1 MLKEVADTDLA
12 NFDSWRPAV
21 DENIPLVS
29 PNSNPDQGV
38 EKGFV
43 PNAIHPELPVERIH
57 SRIPVPSRM
66 REKYQPGRTA
76 DLDPVR
82 HTIQNQLRV

>member
-21 DENIPLVS
+21 DENISLVS
-29 PNSNPDQGV
+29 PNSDPDQSV

-57 SRIPVPSRM
+57 SSSIKDERKVPTTNLVGL
-66 REKYQPGRTA
+66 PI
-76 DLDPVR
+76 L
-82 HTIQNQLRV
+82 IL

>member
-21 DENIPLVS
+21 DENISLVS
-29 PNSNPDQGV
+29 PNSDPDQGV

-43 PNAIHPELPVERIH
+43 PNAIHPELPVERI
-57 SRIPVPSRM
+57 
-66 REKYQPGRTA
+66 
-76 DLDPVR
+76 D
-82 HTIQNQLRV
+82 

>member
-21 DENIPLVS
+21 DENISLVS

-66 REKYQPGRTA
+66 REKYPLPTW
-76 DLDPVR
+76 
-82 HTIQNQLRV
+82 